1 MKGDVVSDAGAEPT
15 AMPEQMSQHRAA
27 AAQRRREILGD
38 EYVNATSGDDSPG
51 GRAFRDFVLD
61 TAWSVWTR
69 PGLALRDRSL
79 LVLAMTAAM
88 GRMDEFAI
96 HCRSAVR
103 AGVVPDEI
111 DELVLQ
117 VAAYCGVP
125 AGVAAR
131 RVVAATRGEMAQP
144 SSVGRCTK

>member
-1 MKGDVVSDAGAEPT
+1 
-15 AMPEQMSQHRAA
+15 MSQRKASAA
-27 AAQRRREILGD
+27 ERRREILGD
-38 EYVNATSGDDSPG
+38 EYVNATSADESPG
-51 GRAFRDFVLD
+51 GRALRDFVLD
-61 TAWSVWTR
+61 SAWSVWTR

-79 LVLAMTAAM
+79 LVLAMTAAT

-131 RVVAATRGEMAQP
+131 RVVAATRSESAPP
-144 SSVGRCTK
+144 SDRGQGTK

>member
-1 MKGDVVSDAGAEPT
+1 MSDDGVEPT
-15 AMPEQMSQHRAA
+15 AAPVSVSQRRAV

-51 GRAFRDFVLD
+51 ARAMRDYVLD
-61 TAWSVWTR
+61 SAWSVWTR

-79 LVLAMTAAM
+79 LVLAMTAAT

-96 HCRSAVR
+96 HCRSAPR
-103 AGVVPDEI
+103 AGVTPDEI

-131 RVVAATRGEMAQP
+131 RVVAATRGAATPVQYGE
-144 SSVGRCTK
+144 VHTK